1 MKQHAIIEKT
11 ALFISQQ
18 GGQMEVLLK
27 AKQSG
32 NSQFG
37 FLSYDNELHAYYKL
51 VLNAIRSN
59 RYKVMTEDKE
69 ESEEEDSDGD
79 NYLHPSLAGSTIVDA
94 VRNNLGAQKCQILTV
109 LFYVSGTFDSQY
121 ILPSQCRLCL
131 LDACQQDQRQTHR
144 TGKEIS
150 RS

>member
-94 VRNNLGAQKCQILTV
+94 VSNNLGAQ
-109 LFYVSGTFDSQY
+109 
-121 ILPSQCRLCL
+121 
-131 LDACQQDQRQTHR
+131 
-144 TGKEIS
+144 
-150 RS
+150 

>member
-32 NSQFG
+32 NSQFR

-59 RYKVMTEDKE
+59 RYKVMTDEKE

-94 VRNNLGAQKCQILTV
+94 VRIHIFCSKSQIFTV
-109 LFYVSGTFDSQY
+109 LNVSGTFDSQY

-144 TGKEIS
+144 AGKEIS